1 MASGIEVPAA
11 GDGGKLGGKSGGKSG
26 DKADGKSAKAGR
38 SAAPAGTAAAG
49 SAAGTASS
57 AAPVARSGSGLP
69 LIGHLPVGRQYST
82 LALVL
87 LVVLVLLGVVIA
99 YDANLDNQLT
109 SGLVIAGDTQMH
121 SQRLAKAVPNA
132 VQGNAEGF
140 KQLKESHEKIML
152 NLQALSGEGGNKVS
166 LPGAVT
172 PVLNAVKQ
180 EWTRSEKNATIVF
193 DQQRNLTLLGQS
205 IRAIN
210 TNNPQMLELAEQVAA
225 LKQQSNASARELTVA
240 GQLVMMTQRMAK
252 NANALVAG
260 ESIDPEVAFLL
271 GKDTNTFR
279 DLVQGLTKGS
289 DALRLSAAADAD
301 TRERLG
307 ELEKAFGTYQS
318 AVAGILGNMQR
329 LVNAKQSALQ
339 IFNDN
344 EKLRESL
351 VALDAALQSE
361 TKTRNLNFVAM
372 WLLGLLAAGVI
383 FLLFQVYRADQHARE
398 LEAEA
403 REQEA
408 ERRRELAQKQEA
420 GAKQINDQNQAAIL
434 RLMNEL
440 AEVADGDLTVQTT
453 VTEDITGAIADSVN
467 FTIEELRNVVLRINQ
482 ATAQV
487 TAASETAQQTSAML
501 LSAQDK
507 QSTEIRQ
514 TGESVLK
521 MASDINQVSA
531 GAKQSADVA
540 RQSLS
545 AAEKGM
551 AAVQNSISGMNEI
564 RGQIQETSKR
574 IKRLGE
580 SSQEIGEIVELI
592 SDITEQ
598 TNVLALNAAIQAA
611 SAGEA
616 GRGFTVV
623 AEEVQRLAERSAE
636 ATKQISA
643 IVKTI
648 QTDTQDA
655 VSAMEQST
663 QGVVEGAKLSD
674 AAGQALTEIGQV
686 SRQLSGLIDSIST
699 TTSQQAASA
708 GVVAKNIE
716 GMLQINEQTATGTR
730 QTAESVRQLA
740 SLAQE
745 LQQSVSGFKV
755 A

>member
-1 MASGIEVPAA
+1 MALGIKLPL
-11 GDGGKLGGKSGGKSG
+11 GKG
-26 DKADGKSAKAGR
+26 KAGKTGQMANSAADKTPGAGPDTVSATAVAPR
-38 SAAPAGTAAAG
+38 SAVSRLPLVGQL
-49 SAAGTASS
+49 
-57 AAPVARSGSGLP
+57 PVAQ
-69 LIGHLPVGRQYST
+69 QYAA
-82 LALVL
+82 LATALLAVL
-87 LVVLVLLGVVIA
+87 AAFAIVIA
-99 YDANLDNQLT
+99 IDINQASQLT
-109 SGLVIAGDTQMH
+109 AGVSITGETLMH

-132 VQGNAEGF
+132 VQGNSAGFTQLQQSRDRIAANLQSLAAEGD
-140 KQLKESHEKIML
+140 
-152 NLQALSGEGGNKVS
+152 NKVS
-166 LPGAVT
+166 LPGSVNTIVEKVRA
-172 PVLNAVKQ
+172 
-180 EWTRSEKNATIVF
+180 EWERTEKNATVVLQ
-193 DQQRNLTLLGQS
+193 QQRNLIQLSQS

-210 TNNPQMLELAEQVAA
+210 TNNPQLLELAEQVTA
-225 LKQQSNASARELTVA
+225 LRQQGGANAREVTAA
-240 GQLVMMTQRMAK
+240 GQLVMLTQRMAK

-260 ESIDPEVAFLL
+260 DTIDPEVAFLL

-279 DLVQGLTKGS
+279 DLLGGLTKGNE
-289 DALRLSAAADAD
+289 ALRLTAVTDAESK
-301 TRERLG
+301 ERLA
-307 ELEKAFGTYQS
+307 ELEKSFAGYQS
-318 AVAGILGNMQR
+318 SVSGILGNMQR
-329 LVNAKQSALQ
+329 LVNAKQSALN

-344 EKLRESL
+344 EKFKDSL
-351 VALDAALQSE
+351 TELDASLQNE
-361 TKTRNLNFVAM
+361 IRTRNINFAVM
-372 WLLGLLAAGVI
+372 GLLGLVAALII
-383 FLLFQVYRADQHARE
+383 FLLFQVYRADQRARE
-398 LEAEA
+398 IDAAA

-408 ERRRELAQKQEA
+408 ERRREEAQKQE
-420 GAKQINDQNQAAIL
+420 GTAKQLNDQNQAAIL

-487 TAASETAQQTSAML
+487 TTASENAQRTSAML
-501 LSAQDK
+501 LTAQDK

-521 MASDINQVSA
+521 MASDINEVSA

-540 RQSLS
+540 RQSLT

-564 RGQIQETSKR
+564 RDQIQETSKR

-636 ATKQISA
+636 ATKQIGA

-674 AAGQALTEIGQV
+674 AAGQALSEIGQV
-686 SRQLSGLIDSIST
+686 SRQLSGLIDNIST
-699 TTSQQAASA
+699 TTSAQAQSA
-708 GVVAKNIE
+708 GTVAQNIQ
-716 GMLQINEQTATGTR
+716 GILRINEQTATGTR

-740 SLAQE
+740 ALAQE
-745 LQQSVSGFKV
+745 LKASVSGFKV

>member
-1 MASGIEVPAA
+1 MALGIKLPLGKGKADKTAQAAHAAAGKAPAA
-11 GDGGKLGGKSGGKSG
+11 GPDTV
-26 DKADGKSAKAGR
+26 AAKA
-38 SAAPAGTAAAG
+38 AAP
-49 SAAGTASS
+49 
-57 AAPVARSGSGLP
+57 RSGGSGLP
-69 LIGHLPVGRQYST
+69 LIGKLPVAQQYAA
-82 LALVL
+82 LATAL
-87 LVVLVLLGVVIA
+87 LAVFAALAIVIA
-99 YDANLDNQLT
+99 IDINQASQLT
-109 SGLVIAGDTQMH
+109 AGVSITGETLMH

-132 VQGNAEGF
+132 VQGNSAGF
-140 KQLKESHEKIML
+140 TQLQQSRDRIAA
-152 NLQALSGEGGNKVS
+152 NLQSLAGEGDSKVS
-166 LPGAVT
+166 LPGTVNT
-172 PVLNAVKQ
+172 VLDKVRV
-180 EWTRSEKNATIVF
+180 EWERTEKNATVVLQ
-193 DQQRNLTLLGQS
+193 QQRNLTQLGQS

-210 TNNPQMLELAEQVAA
+210 TNNPQLLELAEQVAA
-225 LKQQSNASARELTVA
+225 LRQQGGANAREVTAA
-240 GQLVMMTQRMAK
+240 GQLVMLTQRMAK

-260 ESIDPEVAFLL
+260 DTIDPEVAFLL

-279 DLVQGLTKGS
+279 DLLAALTKGNE
-289 DALRLSAAADAD
+289 ALRLAAVTDAES
-301 TRERLG
+301 RERLAD
-307 ELEKAFGTYQS
+307 LEKSFAGYQAS
-318 AVAGILGNMQR
+318 VSGILGNMQR
-329 LVNAKQSALQ
+329 LVNAKQSALN

-344 EKLRESL
+344 EKFKDSL
-351 VALDAALQSE
+351 TELDASLQSE
-361 TKTRNLNFVAM
+361 IRTRNINFVFMGVLA
-372 WLLGLLAAGVI
+372 LLAIAVI
-383 FLLFQVYRADQHARE
+383 FMLFQVYRADQRARE

-408 ERRRELAQKQEA
+408 ERRREEAQKQEGA
-420 GAKQINDQNQAAIL
+420 AKQLNDQNQAAIL

-487 TAASETAQQTSAML
+487 TTASENAQRTSAML
-501 LSAQDK
+501 LTAQDK

-521 MASDINQVSA
+521 MASDINEVSA

-540 RQSLS
+540 RQSLT

-564 RGQIQETSKR
+564 RDQIQETSKR

-636 ATKQISA
+636 ATKQIGA

-674 AAGQALTEIGQV
+674 AAGQALSEIGQV
-686 SRQLSGLIDSIST
+686 SRQLSGLIDNIST
-699 TTSQQAASA
+699 TTSAQAQSA
-708 GVVAKNIE
+708 GAVAQNIQ
-716 GMLQINEQTATGTR
+716 GILKINEQTATGTR

-740 SLAQE
+740 ALAQE
-745 LQQSVSGFKV
+745 LKASVSGFKV